1 MFNKQAISIN
11 RKIKFS
17 LYKLRH
23 QQIEDLDDF
32 HELFASLYKNVALC
46 YVERISAWKLYYI
59 IFHTIS
65 KTRRLSKVSSET
77 NLILSS

>member
-11 RKIKFS
+11 RKIKLS

-32 HELFASLYKNVALC
+32 QHNSLAASYKNLA
-46 YVERISAWKLYYI
+46 LYYV
-59 IFHTIS
+59 
-65 KTRRLSKVSSET
+65 RRHQHGMKFFIQSVRLEGCRKSHQT
-77 NLILSS
+77 PI